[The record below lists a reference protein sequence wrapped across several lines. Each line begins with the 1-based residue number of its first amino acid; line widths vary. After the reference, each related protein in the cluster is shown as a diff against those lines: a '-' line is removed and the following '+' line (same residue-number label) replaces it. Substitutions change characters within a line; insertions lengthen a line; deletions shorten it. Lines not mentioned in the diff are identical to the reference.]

1 MQSLLR
7 SIEEFSIFF
16 TPWINELRKNLLHWS
31 NFMSRTNS
39 KQKLKPFCW
48 TVLFSTSNLWN
59 HRMSHPMNIVKV
71 NPILSGPKCGFVAH
85 GVGRDSLLKNNRKL
99 NRNQISGN
107 WGCFMYMKQTND
119 IVKFSC
125 FGQITCGKMI
135 VDLVSICY
143 CKIIHIWI
151 ITYLWWKK
159 NPNDWLSY
167 IFSGNC
173 MQHMFMCLDSIA
185 SIAIS
190 WKRLSFRLLSNKPY
204 EHKSMWTKLD
214 LKKKKI
220 SST

>member
-1 MQSLLR
+1 MTIFNIGAVMQSLLR
-7 SIEEFSIFF
+7 SIEAFSIFF
-16 TPWINELRKNLLHWS
+16 TPRINELRKNFMHWS

-39 KQKLKPFCW
+39 KQRLQPFCW

-107 WGCFMYMKQTND
+107 WGCFMYMKQTNS

-159 NPNDWLSY
+159 S
-167 IFSGNC
+167 
-173 MQHMFMCLDSIA
+173 
-185 SIAIS
+185 
-190 WKRLSFRLLSNKPY
+190 KRLTLWKLHAAYVQVFRFHCFDCNKLEKISFRLLSNKPY
-204 EHKSMWTKLD
+204 EHKSM
-214 LKKKKI
+214 
-220 SST
+220 